1 MGAVVKA
8 ARLTTLDTVLNTEAV
23 AGQEATVL
31 MEEAALCL
39 VLVAVAMVAQTQKQA
54 AKAGHG
60 EHTRQAL
67 EPTVEQVG
75 AITLELLASATRLVV
90 AEEAAAEEATVQQ
103 VVTARQADFQAEAA
117 VAGEK
122 VAERIV
128 VTAVMVHWES
138 LGYGHIR

>member
-39 VLVAVAMVAQTQKQA
+39 VLVAVAMVAQTEKQA
-54 AKAGHG
+54 VKAGHG

-128 VTAVMVHWES
+128 ATAVMVHWES